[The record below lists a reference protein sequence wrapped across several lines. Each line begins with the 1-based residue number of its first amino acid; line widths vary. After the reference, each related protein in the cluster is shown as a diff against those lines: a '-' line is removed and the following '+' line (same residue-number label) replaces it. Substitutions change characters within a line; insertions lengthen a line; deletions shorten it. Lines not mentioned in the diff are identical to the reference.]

1 MDGPSGTLGNSFKT
15 SRLKRARTK
24 RNNPERERHDIFVRA
39 HTRVRARDPWDR
51 RWSPK
56 WPKHCL
62 IFDTETTLD
71 PAQKL
76 NFGAFRRCKLVDSKY
91 VCVAEGIFHRDDV
104 SEPELKL
111 LHRHKSNPPTL
122 ASVEYFPAQTELSL
136 TSRSLFINKVF
147 WNSIKKGELIISF
160 NSPFDLSRLAVWSHQ
175 GEKGSDWSLALASLW
190 KNPKT
195 GRIAPNPQKPRIV
208 IDAQNSKM
216 AFIKLGSIL
225 NKKEWPKEGRF
236 LDMRT
241 LGWALR
247 NRSFNLNGACRAFK
261 VKGKQDH
268 KPTGKII
275 SEEIEYCREDVAA
288 THRVL
293 NAMMEEF
300 NRNPIDLHPDK
311 SYSPASIAKAYLKK
325 MGIKQPKQHFRA
337 SNKSLGIAMQSYYG
351 GRAEC
356 RIRRTPVPVIHT
368 DFTSQYPT
376 VNALLGNWN
385 VLTSSSVRFVDYT
398 ASARKL
404 LSKTELN
411 VTFDKDF
418 WKQLSFFAL
427 VKADDDILPVRTVY
441 DSGHNNKRTQNI
453 GLNYLSSD
461 TPIWYAGPDLVAS
474 KILTGKAP
482 RILKAIQMVPG
493 NRQRNLATTNLG
505 GMVEIKPAEED
516 FYRKV
521 IEQRVSH
528 KKTNKALGDFLKVL
542 ANSGSYGL
550 FVEVNIERKKKEKT
564 VSYFSGEQ
572 RGRVDSNYVEK
583 PGAWYFPPL
592 ASLITSGGR
601 LLLAML
607 EKSVQEK
614 DGGYLF
620 CDTDSLCIVGSEKGG
635 FVECLGGPVA
645 RKKKAGIHALSLN
658 EVKDIAQRFRKLNP
672 YDPSLVP
679 EILKIEDVN
688 FLDSNPNERLR
699 QLFGYAISAK
709 RYALYSQAK
718 SDIYIEKA
726 SGHGLGYLFGPKESK
741 KEFEDEETPQ
751 WVFEAWEFLLRKA
764 LNLPSR
770 DPNWL
775 DLPAMMRMVV
785 TTPNVFKHRRPEWLG
800 PFNFF
805 LFPLLSETFGGYP
818 AGFDKSNFVFIT
830 PYESDRKKWSSLEG
844 LNLADGQPYKISMQ
858 PTPNQDKV
866 VPESFRILLR
876 KYLGKAEVKSLA
888 PDGTPCTGTT
898 RGLLQRARITAG
910 DLIPVGKETD
920 RRWEQGEDPSM
931 IDSDIYIYEKRT
943 KLVIADP
950 SERKKFAA
958 IGLRRLARESKL
970 SLAPVGKVIKGE
982 GVRPQTL
989 SVIRQTAARILAE

>member
-1 MDGPSGTLGNSFKT
+1 MDGPSGSLGNGVKV

-24 RNNPERERHDIFVRA
+24 RNDSEQERHDIFVRA
-39 HTRVRARDPWDR
+39 HTRVRGKEPWDK

-56 WPKHCL
+56 WPKYCL

-76 NFGAFRRCKLVDSKY
+76 NFGAFRRCKLVGSKY
-91 VCVAEGIFHRDDV
+91 VCVAEGIFYKDDV
-104 SEPELKL
+104 SESGLRL
-111 LHRHKSNPPTL
+111 LQRYRSNPPTL

-136 TSRSLFINKVF
+136 TSRAAFVNRVF
-147 WNSIKKGELIISF
+147 WNSIKKGELIVSF
-160 NSPFDLSRLAVWSHQ
+160 NSPFDLSRLAVWSHK

-261 VKGKQDH
+261 VKGKKDH
-268 KPTGKII
+268 QPTGKIS

-293 NAMMEEF
+293 NAMMEES

-325 MGIKQPKQHFRA
+325 MGIKQPKQHFRV
-337 SNKSLGIAMQSYYG
+337 SNKILGIAMQSYYG

-385 VLTSSSVRFVDYT
+385 VLTSSSVRFADCT

-404 LSKTELN
+404 LMKTRLN
-411 VTFDKDF
+411 DTFDKDF

-427 VKADDDILPVRTVY
+427 VKPNDDILPVRTVY
-441 DSGHNNKRTQNI
+441 DSGHNKRTQNI

-461 TPIWYAGPDLVAS
+461 TPIWYAGPDLIAS
-474 KILTGKAP
+474 KILRGKAP

-493 NRQRNLATTNLG
+493 NRQRNLTTTNLG
-505 GMVEIKPAEED
+505 GMVEIKPAEGD

-528 KKTNKALGDFLKVL
+528 KKTNKALADFLKVL

-550 FVEVNIERKKKEKT
+550 FVEVNIERRKKEKT
-564 VSYFSGEQ
+564 VNYFSGEE
-572 RGRVDSNYVEK
+572 RGRVASNYVEK

-607 EKSVQEK
+607 EKSVQER
-614 DGGYLF
+614 DGGYLI

-635 FVECLGGPVA
+635 FVECPGGPVN
-645 RKKKAGIHALSLN
+645 RKKKSGIKVLSLH
-658 EVKDIAQRFRKLNP
+658 EVKSIAHKFRKLNP
-672 YDPSLVP
+672 YDPLGIP
-679 EILKIEDVN
+679 MK
-688 FLDSNPNERLR
+688 
-699 QLFGYAISAK
+699 AIS
-709 RYALYSQAK
+709 
-718 SDIYIEKA
+718 I
-726 SGHGLGYLFGPKESK
+726 
-741 KEFEDEETPQ
+741 
-751 WVFEAWEFLLRKA
+751 
-764 LNLPSR
+764 
-770 DPNWL
+770 
-775 DLPAMMRMVV
+775 
-785 TTPNVFKHRRPEWLG
+785 
-800 PFNFF
+800 
-805 LFPLLSETFGGYP
+805 PL
-818 AGFDKSNFVFIT
+818 
-830 PYESDRKKWSSLEG
+830 
-844 LNLADGQPYKISMQ
+844 
-858 PTPNQDKV
+858 
-866 VPESFRILLR
+866 
-876 KYLGKAEVKSLA
+876 
-888 PDGTPCTGTT
+888 
-898 RGLLQRARITAG
+898 
-910 DLIPVGKETD
+910 
-920 RRWEQGEDPSM
+920 
-931 IDSDIYIYEKRT
+931 
-943 KLVIADP
+943 
-950 SERKKFAA
+950 
-958 IGLRRLARESKL
+958 
-970 SLAPVGKVIKGE
+970 
-982 GVRPQTL
+982 
-989 SVIRQTAARILAE
+989 

>member
-1 MDGPSGTLGNSFKT
+1 MDGPSGTLGNRFST
-15 SRLKRARTK
+15 SRRKQLKTK
-24 RNNPERERHDIFVRA
+24 RNNSQQERHDIFVRA
-39 HTRVRARDPWDR
+39 HTSVRAKNAWDK

-71 PAQKL
+71 PAQRL
-76 NFGAFRRCKLVDSKY
+76 NFGAFRRCKLVGFKY
-91 VCVAEGIFHRDDV
+91 VCVAEGIFHRDDA
-104 SEPELKL
+104 SEADLQL
-111 LHRHKSNPPTL
+111 LQKYRSNPPTL
-122 ASVEYFPAQTELSL
+122 AGVEHFPAQTELSL
-136 TSRSLFINKVF
+136 RSRASFVKSVF
-147 WNSIKKGELIISF
+147 WNSIKKGESIVSF
-160 NSPFDLSRLAVWSHQ
+160 NSPFDLSRLSVWFH
-175 GEKGSDWSLALASLW
+175 KGKKGTDWSLALASLW

-195 GRIAPNPQKPRIV
+195 GRIAPDPQKPRIV

-225 NKKEWPKEGRF
+225 KKKEWPKEGRF

-247 NRSFNLNGACRAFK
+247 NNPFSLNRACKAFK
-261 VKGKQDH
+261 VKGKKDH
-268 KPTGKII
+268 KPTGKIS

-311 SYSPASIAKAYLKK
+311 SYSPASIAKAYLKE
-325 MGIKQPKQHFRA
+325 MGIKQPKKHFGVA
-337 SNKSLGIAMQSYYG
+337 NKTLGIAMQSYYG

-404 LSKTELN
+404 LAKMRLN
-411 VTFDKDF
+411 DTFDKDF

-427 VKADDDILPVRTVY
+427 VKPDDDILPVRTVY
-441 DSGHNNKRTQNI
+441 NSGHNKRTQNI
-453 GLNYLSSD
+453 GLNYLRSD
-461 TPIWYAGPDLVAS
+461 TPIWYAGPDLISS
-474 KILTGKAP
+474 KILTGKTP

-493 NRQRNLATTNLG
+493 NPQRNLTTTNLG
-505 GMVEIKPAEED
+505 GMVEIKAAEED
-516 FYRKV
+516 FYQKV
-521 IEQRVSH
+521 IEQKESH
-528 KKTNKALGDFLKVL
+528 KKTNKGLADFLKVL

-550 FVEVNIERKKKEKT
+550 FVEVNIERKKKEKA
-564 VSYFSGEQ
+564 VNYFSGEQ
-572 RGRVDSNYVEK
+572 RGRVDSNYVENQ
-583 PGAWYFPPL
+583 GTWYFPPL

-607 EKSVQEK
+607 EKSVQER

-620 CDTDSLCIVGSEKGG
+620 CDTDSLCIVGSKKGG
-635 FVECLGGPVA
+635 FVECPGGPVA
-645 RKKKAGIHALSLN
+645 RKRKSGIEALSLN
-658 EVKDIAQRFRKLNP
+658 EVKSIAHKFRKLNP

-679 EILKIEDVN
+679 EILKIENVN
-688 FLDSNPNERLR
+688 FLDSNPNKPFR

-709 RYALYSQAK
+709 RYALYSQLEHN
-718 SDIYIEKA
+718 IRIEKA
-726 SGHGLGYLFGPKESK
+726 SGHGLGYLFAPKERKK
-741 KEFEDEETPQ
+741 KEEDEETPR
-751 WVFEAWEFLLRKA
+751 WVMEAWKYLLRKA
-764 LNLPSR
+764 LNLPSK

-785 TTPNVFKHRRPEWLG
+785 TTPNVFKQRRPEWLG

-805 LFPLLSETFGGYP
+805 LFPMLSEKFGGYP
-818 AGFDKSNFVFIT
+818 TGFDKSNFVFIT
-830 PYESDRKKWSSLEG
+830 PYESDRKKWSSLRG
-844 LNLADGQPYKISMQ
+844 VNLWDGQSYQISMQ

-876 KYLGKAEVKSLA
+876 KYLGKEEVKSLA

-910 DLIPVGKETD
+910 NLVPVGKETD

-931 IDSDIYIYEKRT
+931 IDSDIFIYEKRQR
-943 KLVIADP
+943 LVIADS
-950 SERKKFAA
+950 SERKKFAGV
-958 IGLRRLARESKL
+958 GLRRLARESNM

-989 SVIRQTAARILAE
+989 SIIRQTAARILAE